1 MWAEDP
7 GGYSFCA
14 SSFCAAV
21 LTTHC
26 LPSPFLPSQAMV
38 IHHTM
43 GILLLGGTLQK
54 PKVYPV
60 VAPFAVI
67 ELSTVFLNI
76 MTMLRMAEQERSVM
90 FKANLLTFVLTFF
103 ATRIV
108 WMPYLTAKFIH
119 KEPLL
124 QLGATR
130 YGLAVLSI
138 LNVYWFK
145 GIVAKL
151 MRHMA
156 APSAAAVVT
165 AAA

>member
-7 GGYSFCA
+7 
-14 SSFCAAV
+14 
-21 LTTHC
+21 
-26 LPSPFLPSQAMV
+26 AMV

-43 GILLLGGTLQK
+43 GILLIGGTLQK

-76 MTMLRMAEQERSVM
+76 MTMLRMAEQDLSVA
-90 FKANLLTFVLTFF
+90 FKANLLAFVLTFF

-108 WMPYLTAKFIH
+108 WMPYITAKFIH

-151 MRHMA
+151 LRHMA
-156 APSAAAVVT
+156 PAAAVAT